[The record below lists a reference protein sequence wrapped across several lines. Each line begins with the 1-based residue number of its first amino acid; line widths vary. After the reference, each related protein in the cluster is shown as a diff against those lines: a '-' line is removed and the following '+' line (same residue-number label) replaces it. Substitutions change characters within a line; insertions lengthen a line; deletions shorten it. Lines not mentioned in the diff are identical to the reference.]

1 MDLTCCVE
9 TFRVL
14 PINRGIFQGDALS
27 SLIFL
32 IALIP
37 LTHILRTA
45 NTGYEFRI
53 GEKINHLLFMDD
65 LKLYSNSEKALDS
78 LIQKVRIFSKNIGM
92 QIVID
97 KCIMFA
103 MKKGKMAKSDGFQ
116 LPNHKVV
123 KSLEEGESY
132 NYLNVLEADEIIV
145 NEMNDKVTK

>member
-1 MDLTCCVE
+1 
-9 TFRVL
+9 
-14 PINRGIFQGDALS
+14 
-27 SLIFL
+27 
-32 IALIP
+32 
-37 LTHILRTA
+37 
-45 NTGYEFRI
+45 
-53 GEKINHLLFMDD
+53 MDD

-123 KSLEEGESY
+123 K
-132 NYLNVLEADEIIV
+132 IIWV
-145 NEMNDKVTK
+145 VF